1 MEEMLQINSHSV
13 EMLKI
18 SRQKQQPSH
27 LHFLTESNLRRGD
40 KVSI

>member
-18 SRQKQQPSH
+18 SRQKHPNILQFQ
-27 LHFLTESNLRRGD
+27 T
-40 KVSI
+40 